1 MSRTKPYTLTGGPSA
16 ENVELS
22 DRMFEDLYTDLAG
35 ATHNLLSDAVLDTLP
50 ASPVRGDLVV
60 ANATPKW
67 ARFAVGASN
76 TVLRSTGS
84 DPVWGK
90 VVLTTDVTGTLPVTN
105 GGTGL
110 ATVVQG
116 DILYA
121 SAADTLSRL
130 AKNTTATRYLSN
142 TGASN
147 NPAWSTVNLANGVSG
162 ILITD
167 NGGTGLSSFAA
178 GDIVASAGVSGTLS
192 VIPITG
198 STNKV
203 LRSTGTVSPPSYS
216 NWQTP
221 TSVVTGDVWYG
232 SATNV
237 LAALAIGA
245 TKQVLTVVA
254 GIPAWSTPFKALFDH
269 FTDST
274 VGGAEADI
282 YTDTTAAST
291 LATNGDKIVASYGGN
306 FVTVGTE
313 LTQLKVYFAGTAIWD
328 STGVAPATGTTSWRV
343 GVEII
348 RVSSSVIRFTVSLSN
363 TTPSTYVY
371 ETVGELTGLTL
382 SSTNILKIT
391 GTSTGVGS
399 GSGDIVGKMGAVLFE
414 PAA

>member
-1 MSRTKPYTLTGGPSA
+1 MSSRTKPYTLTGNPSA
-16 ENVELS
+16 ETIDLV

-35 ATHNLLSDAVLDTLP
+35 ATHNLLSEAVLDTVT
-50 ASPVRGDLVV
+50 ASPVRGDLIV
-60 ANATPKW
+60 ANATPAW
-67 ARFAVGASN
+67 ARFAVGAAN

-142 TGASN
+142 TGTDN
-147 NPAWSTVNLANGVSG
+147 NPAWAAVNLQSGVTSTL
-162 ILITD
+162 LIS
-167 NGGTGLSSFAA
+167 NGGTGLTSLATGALLSFD
-178 GDIVASAGVSGTLS
+178 GSVGTMS
-192 VIPITG
+192 TIPIG
-198 STNKV
+198 ASGKV
-203 LRSTGTVSPPSYS
+203 LRSTGTGSSPSYS
-216 NWQTP
+216 DWKTP
-221 TSVVTGDVWYG
+221 ANVTTGDIWYG
-232 SATNV
+232 SASDV
-237 LAALAIGA
+237 LLGLAIGA

-254 GIPAWSTPFKALFDH
+254 GIPAWATPFKTLFDH
-269 FTDST
+269 FTDAT

-291 LATNGDKIVASYGGN
+291 LGTNGDKIIANYGGN

-343 GVEII
+343 YVELI
-348 RVSSSVIRFTVSLSN
+348 RVSSTVIRYTVSLNN

-382 SSTNILKIT
+382 SGTNILKIT

-399 GSGDIVGKMGAVLFE
+399 GSGDIVGKMGTVIFE